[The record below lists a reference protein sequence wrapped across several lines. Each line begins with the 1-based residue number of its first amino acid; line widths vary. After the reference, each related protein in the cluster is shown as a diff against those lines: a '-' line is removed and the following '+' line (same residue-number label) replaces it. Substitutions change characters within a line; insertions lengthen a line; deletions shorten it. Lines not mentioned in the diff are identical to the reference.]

1 MSRALSHSLA
11 TAQVYYQAPI
21 RSDVFAAYS
30 AIQKIISSEQG
41 CSPDLEVKGMNRGK
55 GKCRAATQDNTEREQ
70 QQRSREDTDESMDVE
85 IAEVGQHT
93 HTLQDS
99 SHELAVR
106 RQRAT
111 STRQRQTEDKSLTKG
126 WLLTDKKKQD
136 VTLSQEDRS

>member
-1 MSRALSHSLA
+1 MFCALSHSLA
-11 TAQVYYQAPI
+11 TAQVYYQTPTQ
-21 RSDVFAAYS
+21 SDVFAAYS

-41 CSPDLEVKGMNRGK
+41 CSPDPEVKGMDRGK

-70 QQRSREDTDESMDVE
+70 QQWSGQDTDESMDVE

-99 SHELAVR
+99 SHELAVH

-126 WLLTDKKKQD
+126 WLLTDKKQD
-136 VTLSQEDRS
+136 VTLSQEERS